1 MEIKKLKVKNVKLLE
16 STKVHDISVD
26 EVEHYITENGIINHN
41 SGREY
46 GASIILMLTKAKLKD
61 KKKEQI
67 GIVLTAKP
75 NKNRFAKPNV
85 VKTHLDYK
93 TGLNKYTGLQDF
105 IDFGW
110 DEHGVERGEIIDEK
124 QYKRKSKGPKSR
136 AIEFEGVNHETGE
149 KETLYFISD
158 KNANTIAVKELSR
171 HLTSKEFFS
180 EIFFTEERLK
190 EIDERAKP
198 LFNYGINDDLPDDEL
213 FDIDDAEAELE
224 D

>member
-1 MEIKKLKVKNVKLLE
+1 MDLKKLKVKNVKLLE

-46 GASIILMLTKAKLKD
+46 GASIILMLTKSKLKD
-61 KKKEQI
+61 KNKEQI
-67 GIVLTAKP
+67 GITLTAKP

-93 TGLNKYTGLQDF
+93 TGLNAYTGLQEY

-110 DEHGVERGEIIDEK
+110 EEHGIERGEIFTEK
-124 QYKRKSKGPKSR
+124 EFKKKSSSIRSKC
-136 AIEFEGVNHETGE
+136 IEFEFLNKKTNET
-149 KETLYFISD
+149 ETLYYKPD
-158 KNANTIAVKELSR
+158 KKASTIAVKELGR

-180 EIFFTEERLK
+180 NLFFTEERLK
-190 EIDERAKP
+190 EIDEHVKP
-198 LFNYGINDDLPDDEL
+198 LFNYGIDDEL
-213 FDIDDAEAELE
+213 PDEELFDLE
-224 D
+224 DSEPDLDI